1 MIGHMFALFDQAE
14 SELLIANAYIIP
26 AEPGIEFLQA
36 LTDRGVDV
44 RILTNSLESHD
55 LPAVNSHYEKWRKP
69 MINAGVSLYELR
81 ADPDISSLVDIPP
94 SSGKFV
100 SFHTKAAVIDQRLVF
115 VGSMNLDP
123 RSANINTEMGA
134 IIDSAGLAA
143 SLREIILR
151 DMRGE
156 NSWQV
161 TLNEKGKLEW
171 VNSDTTS
178 SSQPSRGFMQN
189 VMNVVLKVVPKEQN

>member
-1 MIGHMFALFDQAE
+1 
-14 SELLIANAYIIP
+14 
-26 AEPGIEFLQA
+26 
-36 LTDRGVDV
+36 
-44 RILTNSLESHD
+44 
-55 LPAVNSHYEKWRKP
+55 
-69 MINAGVSLYELR
+69 
-81 ADPDISSLVDIPP
+81 
-94 SSGKFV
+94 
-100 SFHTKAAVIDQRLVF
+100 
-115 VGSMNLDP
+115 
-123 RSANINTEMGA
+123 MGA

-143 SLREIILR
+143 SLREVILR
-151 DMRGE
+151 DMHGE